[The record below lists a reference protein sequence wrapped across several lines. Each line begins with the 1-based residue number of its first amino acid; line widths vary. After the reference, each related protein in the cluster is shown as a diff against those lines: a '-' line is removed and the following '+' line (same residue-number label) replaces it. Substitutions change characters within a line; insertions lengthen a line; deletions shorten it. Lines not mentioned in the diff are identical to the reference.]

1 MYKDTINTNKGIAH
15 LAGKKEIYA
24 RIAGTFVKGA
34 GKKIEDLKRFYE
46 QGDFERL
53 IIEIHGLKSS
63 SSTMGSELLPAMCDE
78 LEKQGKE
85 GNIDFIR
92 ERFDEFIA
100 QYEDTCKAL
109 DEAIGKL

>member
-24 RIAGTFVKGA
+24 RIAGTFIKGA
-34 GKKIEDLKRFYE
+34 EKKIEDFKLFYE
-46 QGDFERL
+46 QEDFKRL

-63 SSTMGSELLPAMCDE
+63 SSTMGSELLPLMCAE
-78 LEKQGKE
+78 LEKQGNE

-92 ERFDEFIA
+92 EKFDEFIA

-109 DEAIGKL
+109 GEAIGRL